1 MLTLKA
7 CSSGWTPAHDA
18 YNGLANSPVSQPG
31 VRQHFC
37 NYCPTRI
44 LTADYGLLDGALSSV
59 VTYAGVSGMRRAWTP
74 VASKKAAA
82 TAGGPSALAASEP
95 PPKPLSSREIWTTL
109 ISGVS
114 SIVRILWRVQ
124 LVLVTLLLS
133 KVTSSLSASLRPM
146 TTPLFMQRSSCRG
159 LMILPQSTPMAN
171 LVTCTAPVDGVTAI
185 SAMPTQYASLR
196 TTMHRPRPVTEALPV
211 LRAPGCGEGRGSH
224 PAALA
229 VALRIS
235 IRRWSAMWLMRN
247 WMGSAPADAAASFI
261 KPSSAKFC
269 WRCPGVRMMLPR
281 SPPDADYAARFG
293 MT

>member
-31 VRQHFC
+31 VREHFC
-37 NYCPTRI
+37 NYCPTRT

-114 SIVRILWRVQ
+114 SMVRILYRLQ
-124 LVLVTLLLS
+124 FVLVTFSLS

-159 LMILPQSTPMAN
+159 LMTLPGSTPIVN
-171 LVTCTAPVDGVTAI
+171 LVTWSVPVEGVTTT
-185 SAMPTQYASLR
+185 SAMPTQYAFWR
-196 TTMHRPRPVTEALPV
+196 TTMPTPRPVNGLLPV
-211 LRAPGCGEGRGSH
+211 LRAPALGERRDFHS
-224 PAALA
+224 AA
-229 VALRIS
+229 VAVAFSIS
-235 IRRWSAMWLMRN
+235 INRLSVVC
-247 WMGSAPADAAASFI
+247 SI
-261 KPSSAKFC
+261 
-269 WRCPGVRMMLPR
+269 
-281 SPPDADYAARFG
+281 
-293 MT
+293 